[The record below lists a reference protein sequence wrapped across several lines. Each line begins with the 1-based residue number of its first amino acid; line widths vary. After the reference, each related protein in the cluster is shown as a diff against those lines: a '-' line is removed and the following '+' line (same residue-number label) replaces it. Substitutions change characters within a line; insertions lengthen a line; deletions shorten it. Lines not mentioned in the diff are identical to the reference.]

1 MVTSVGAMVPSL
13 PPLLPPPPVS
23 SVPTPEMALAV
34 APPVVP
40 WSGAA
45 QQGLTDLMRA
55 LAQAGPFKPDNRP
68 PAKPTDP
75 LPVAPQGQPLTV
87 QADRQQYDL
96 NRNAF
101 VAEGGAIARFENSE
115 LKADRL
121 EARLNEREVVATG
134 NIVFVRGDQ
143 QLQGTRLTYNYG
155 TRQGKLENA
164 RGFVNLG
171 TLDRPTAQR
180 LPPGSVVLSLGG
192 DGSEEGGGI
201 RRVGFT
207 ARELTLNNERWEA
220 RDLRLTTDPF
230 APPELEIT
238 TPRARL
244 APISPTQDRLEA
256 ESPRLVFDRVVSLPL
271 PISTLTLDRFRND
284 FPIRLGFDR
293 QERGGFF
300 YQQNFDVLRRDNLN
314 LQISP
319 QLFVQRGLNRG
330 NLLDANLVGVV
341 ARLEARLGEREEVV
355 ARASIPS
362 LDFGDLAN
370 QLRFNAT
377 YRRPILGDHTLET
390 QLAYRDRLFNG
401 SLGLQDV
408 RGMVGFT
415 VFSPVRP
422 LGNTGLN
429 WRYQAGGQYLTAE
442 QDDTGVV
449 TVGSLVRVQTAV
461 TVDRRVSLWR
471 GEPLPATPDRGLRY
485 TPQPLVPSLDA
496 FWRVTGALAAYGN
509 GDTQS
514 SLTGTVGLAA
524 ELGNFSRPVF
534 DYTRLNF
541 SYSQGWVGGRSPFLF
556 DRIVDR
562 EVLSAGIVQQVFGP
576 VRIGWEQRWSLTAG
590 QVIDATYTLEY
601 QRRTYA
607 LALRYSPQREIG
619 EIWIRLSDFNWRD
632 PPPEVTEVESGLER
646 GNP

>member
-1 MVTSVGAMVPSL
+1 MVPGLPAL
-13 PPLLPPPPVS
+13 PPAVR
-23 SVPTPEMALAV
+23 TPETVWAIAL
-34 APPVVP
+34 PTGS
-40 WSGAA
+40 WSGEAR
-45 QQGLTDLMRA
+45 QGLTDLMRA
-55 LAQAGPFKPDNRP
+55 LAQAGPFKPDNQP
-68 PAKPTDP
+68 PAKLTDP
-75 LPVAPQGQPLTV
+75 LPGAPKGQPLTV

-101 VAEGGAIARFENSE
+101 VAEGNAIARFEGSE
-115 LKADRL
+115 LTADRL
-121 EARLNEREVVATG
+121 EARLKEREVVATG

-143 QLQGTRLTYNYG
+143 RLQGTRLTYNYG
-155 TRQGKLENA
+155 TRRGKLENA

-171 TLDRPTAQR
+171 TLNRPTAQR

-201 RRVGFT
+201 RRLGFT
-207 ARELTLNNERWEA
+207 ARELTLDNDRWEA

-230 APPELEIT
+230 VPPELEIT
-238 TPRARL
+238 TSTARL
-244 APISPTQDRLEA
+244 APLSPTQDRLEA
-256 ESPRLVFDRVVSLPL
+256 DSPRLVFDRVVSLPL
-271 PISTLTLDRFRND
+271 PISTLILDRFRND

-300 YQQNFDVLRRDNLN
+300 YQQNFDVLRRENLN

-319 QLFVQRGLNRG
+319 QLFVQRGLDRG

-341 ARLEARLGEREEVV
+341 ARLEARLGEQEEVV
-355 ARASIPS
+355 ARASVPS
-362 LDFGDLAN
+362 LDFGDLGN

-377 YRRPILGDHTLET
+377 YRRPIFGDHTLET

-401 SLGLQDV
+401 SLGFQDV
-408 RGMVGFT
+408 RGAVGFT

-422 LGNTGLN
+422 LGDTGLN
-429 WRYQAGGQYLTAE
+429 WRYQAGAQYLTAE
-442 QDDTGVV
+442 QESTDVI
-449 TVGSLVRVQTAV
+449 TVGSLARAQTAV

-471 GEPLPATPDRGLRY
+471 GEPLPATPEEGLRY
-485 TPQPLVPSLDA
+485 TPQPLVPRLDA
-496 FWRVTGALAAYGN
+496 FWRVTGALSAYSN
-509 GDTQS
+509 GANQS

-524 ELGNFSRPVF
+524 ELGNFSRPF
-534 DYTRLNF
+534 LDYTRLNF
-541 SYSQGWVGGRSPFLF
+541 SYSQGLVGGQSPFLF

-590 QVIDATYTLEY
+590 RIIDATYTLEY

-607 LALRYSPQREIG
+607 LAIRYSPQREIG
-619 EIWIRLSDFNWRD
+619 EILIRLSDFNWRE
-632 PPPEVTEVESGLER
+632 PPPEVTEVETGLER

>member
-1 MVTSVGAMVPSL
+1 MVPDLPVL
-13 PPLLPPPPVS
+13 PPALR
-23 SVPTPEMALAV
+23 TPETVWAIALPAGS
-34 APPVVP
+34 
-40 WSGAA
+40 WSGEAR
-45 QQGLTDLMRA
+45 QGLTELMRA

-75 LPVAPQGQPLTV
+75 LPVTPQGQPLTV

-101 VAEGGAIARFENSE
+101 VAEGRAIARFEGSE
-115 LKADRL
+115 LTADRL
-121 EARLNEREVVATG
+121 EARLREREVVATG

-143 QLQGTRLTYNYG
+143 RLQGTRLTYNYG
-155 TRQGKLENA
+155 TRRGKLENA

-180 LPPGSVVLSLGG
+180 LPPGSVVLSVGG

-201 RRVGFT
+201 RRLGFT
-207 ARELTLNNERWEA
+207 AQELTLDNDRWAA

-230 APPELEIT
+230 APPELEIA
-238 TPRARL
+238 TPTARL
-244 APISPTQDRLEA
+244 TPISPTQDRLETDA
-256 ESPRLVFDRVVSLPL
+256 PRLVFDRVVSLPL

-300 YQQNFDVLRRDNLN
+300 YQQNFDVLRRDNVH

-341 ARLEARLGEREEVV
+341 ARLEARLGEQEEVV

-362 LDFGDLAN
+362 LDVGDLEN
-370 QLRFNAT
+370 QLRFHAT
-377 YRRPILGDHTLET
+377 YRRPIFGDHTLET

-401 SLGLQDV
+401 SLGFQDV
-408 RGMVGFT
+408 RGAVGFT

-422 LGNTGLN
+422 LGDTGLN
-429 WRYQAGGQYLTAE
+429 WRYQAGAQYLTAE
-442 QDDTGVV
+442 QDGTGGI
-449 TVGSLVRVQTAV
+449 TVGSLTRAQTAV
-461 TVDRRVSLWR
+461 TVDRRISLWR
-471 GEPLPATPDRGLRY
+471 GEPLPATPEEGLRY
-485 TPQPLVPSLDA
+485 TPQPLIPSVDA
-496 FWRVTGALAAYGN
+496 FWRVTGAVSAYSN
-509 GDTQS
+509 GDNQS

-524 ELGNFSRPVF
+524 ELGNFSRPFF

-541 SYSQGWVGGRSPFLF
+541 SYSQGLVGGQSPFLF

-562 EVLSAGIVQQVFGP
+562 EVFSAGIVQQVFGP

-590 QVIDATYTLEY
+590 RVIDAIYTLEY

-607 LALRYSPQREIG
+607 LAIRYSPQREIG
-619 EIWIRLSDFNWRD
+619 EILIRLSDFNWRE
-632 PPPEVTEVESGLER
+632 PPPEVTEVETGLER